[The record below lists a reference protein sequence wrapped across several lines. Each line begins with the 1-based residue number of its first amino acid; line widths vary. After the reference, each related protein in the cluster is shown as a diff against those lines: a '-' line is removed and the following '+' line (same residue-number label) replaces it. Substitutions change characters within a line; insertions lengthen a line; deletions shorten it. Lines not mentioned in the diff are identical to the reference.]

1 MKKYLLILIF
11 FISSCGYQSIY
22 LTNNLQ
28 NFKFYKI
35 TTEGEQDINNKITNS
50 ISLKEDRTNEL
61 LNDFLIKTSFKVE
74 ETSKNKK
81 GQIQSYRSSILI
93 SLIISKNENI
103 IKNKIFSEEFTY
115 STKEN
120 KFELV
125 EYQSNVKDDL
135 INKVIEDIVLFMN
148 MK

>member
-35 TTEGEQDINNKITNS
+35 STEGEQDINNKITNS

-135 INKVIEDIVLFMN
+135 INKVIEDIVFF
-148 MK
+148 